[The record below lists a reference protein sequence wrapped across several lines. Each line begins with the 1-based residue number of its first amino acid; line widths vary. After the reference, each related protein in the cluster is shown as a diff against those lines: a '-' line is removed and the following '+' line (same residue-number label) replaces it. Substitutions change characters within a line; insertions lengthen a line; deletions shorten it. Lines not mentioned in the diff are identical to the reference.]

1 VWLDGTKDRKTMG
14 YKLEEFTRILN
25 AAAQAE
31 ANEICFKVPNRP
43 LFRIDGALVP
53 TNESPLTPGD
63 TQELALT
70 IARLARIELP
80 IASLYQR
87 EFSFGVHGIGRFRA
101 SVFRQR
107 GTLALVVQLIRL
119 NPPSLTDLD
128 LDPHV
133 ETLVGRRGL
142 FLLAGAKRKEALA
155 ALINGYNGL
164 NRGHVVVLE
173 RSLSYL
179 YRDGMASISH
189 REVGHDVEDYA
200 SGIKQATSMGTDV
213 LAVVDIENPSTIDS
227 VLMAAES
234 EIPVIVTVSAPD
246 ADSAVW
252 WLTRRFYGQHR
263 EDIEVRITSLLH
275 TIIGLSRDGE
285 NEVHSVYVEEG

>member
-1 VWLDGTKDRKTMG
+1 MA
-14 YKLEEFTRILN
+14 YKLEEFTRLLN
-25 AAAQAE
+25 AAAKAE

-53 TNESPLTPGD
+53 TNEAPLAPGD

-70 IARLARIELP
+70 IARLAGIELP
-80 IASLYQR
+80 IANLYQR

-107 GTLALVVQLIRL
+107 GTIALVVQLIRL
-119 NPPSLTDLD
+119 NPPSLSDLG

-142 FLLAGAKRKEALA
+142 FLLAGAQRKEALA

-164 NRGHVVVLE
+164 HRGHVVVLE

-189 REVGHDVEDYA
+189 REIGHDVQDYS
-200 SGIKQATSMGTDV
+200 SGIKQAASMGTDV
-213 LAVVDIENPSTIDS
+213 LAVVDIEDPATIDA
-227 VLMAAES
+227 LLTAAEG
-234 EIPVIVTVSAPD
+234 EVPVIVTVSSPD
-246 ADSAVW
+246 ADSAIW

-263 EDIEVRITSLLH
+263 DDIEVRITSLLH
-275 TIIGLSRDGE
+275 TIIGLNREGQ
-285 NEVHSVYVEEG
+285 NEIHSVFVDDDDD